1 GRRGWRRHPPFGV
14 ARQARPPRARRSVPR
29 ALGGAGP
36 AGGTPRVRTRPHAPS
51 HRPRHRALS
60 RLSTWTPA
68 VRRGPRTHPTALG
81 HLVNAFV
88 SPRVLLPTTPGPPR
102 LRPSL
107 CVRRARA
114 RPRVRDRAAGPATSS
129 CRTLLRPQPA
139 SPPPPPPPP

>member
-1 GRRGWRRHPPFGV
+1 HGP
-14 ARQARPPRARRSVPR
+14 RSVPR
-29 ALGGAGP
+29 ALGAART

-88 SPRVLLPTTPGPPR
+88 SPRVLLPTTPRAARSRPTPGPRPRCGPGYQLVSHPPAPGTWLATARYPDRIPLLDPRPPR
-102 LRPSL
+102 
-107 CVRRARA
+107 
-114 RPRVRDRAAGPATSS
+114 
-129 CRTLLRPQPA
+129 
-139 SPPPPPPPP
+139 